1 MTALRAQMNPHFI
14 FNCLNSINRF
24 IIVSDNETASEY
36 LTKFSR
42 LIRLVL
48 DNSRAEQITLERE
61 LETLRLYIE
70 MEKLRFVDRFDCSI
84 SIDEQI
90 PVSQTYI
97 QPMLVQPYVENAIW
111 HGLMHLKQG
120 GLLDIRMQLINDQLV
135 VSIIDN
141 GIGRQKSMSMKSVQ
155 MISNSSH
162 GMKVT
167 AERLALLN
175 SKMDAQA
182 RVVITDLS
190 DELNQPAGTIVE
202 LFLPF
207 DQNFHAQNTIQQNL
221 VQ

>member
-1 MTALRAQMNPHFI
+1 
-14 FNCLNSINRF
+14 
-24 IIVSDNETASEY
+24 
-36 LTKFSR
+36 
-42 LIRLVL
+42 
-48 DNSRAEQITLERE
+48 
-61 LETLRLYIE
+61 
-70 MEKLRFVDRFDCSI
+70 
-84 SIDEQI
+84 
-90 PVSQTYI
+90 
-97 QPMLVQPYVENAIW
+97 MLVQPYVENAIW